1 MCVKDLIALL
11 QSDSSLCSVL
21 LSTLENL
28 RLTEQQFS
36 DHLSIFTGALTSVS
50 LDDLPLVLR
59 FLLRVCPL
67 TNAGKSGSECNQVIG
82 VIRQSCDPSKWAS
95 SNKERDDVKNR
106 GFFSR
111 TSCIR
116 RITELLPTA
125 SGNWKSVYQSKNGGK
140 L

>member
-1 MCVKDLIALL
+1 M
-11 QSDSSLCSVL
+11 
-21 LSTLENL
+21 
-28 RLTEQQFS
+28 
-36 DHLSIFTGALTSVS
+36 
-50 LDDLPLVLR
+50 
-59 FLLRVCPL
+59 CPL

-95 SNKERDDVKNR
+95 SNKEGDDVKNR

-116 RITELLPTA
+116 RTAELLPTT